1 MKIFITLPSREL
13 EHIKNIDKKVN
24 NELKKGVYIGGN
36 NVSIFEENIKN
47 FLHTKYVVTLN
58 SGTDALYLSLLALGI
73 KKGDEVL
80 VPSFT
85 FFASIECIYHVGAKP
100 VFVDID
106 ISTYCFDIK
115 DLKKK
120 ITNKTK
126 AIIPVHLFGNNGDLK
141 ELMEISKSYNI
152 KIVEDAAQ
160 SFGSRLSNEKY
171 LGTIGDLGAFSFY
184 PSKTLGGIGDGGM
197 IATNNKNYFNLLMK
211 LKNHGQSKSYEHE
224 IIGTNSRLDSI
235 NAFVL
240 NEKLK
245 IFEEIASTRNR
256 FYDFYLK
263 NLSDLEWINLPTKGN
278 NNTLLNYFTISTKPS
293 LRNKLANYLNE
304 NNIST
309 SIYYKKPLHMQPAVK
324 TGRKDN
330 SSLKNTLRA
339 SKSVLSIPYFSF
351 PKEKEMDY
359 IVSKIIKF
367 VP

>member
-1 MKIFITLPSREL
+1 MKVPINLPSREL
-13 EHIKNIDKKVN
+13 QYIKNIDKKIN
-24 NELKKGVYIGGN
+24 KELKKGIYIGGN
-36 NVSIFEENIKN
+36 NVKIFEENIKK
-47 FLHTKYVVTLN
+47 FLNTKYVVTLN
-58 SGTDALYLSLLALGI
+58 SGTDALSLSLLALGI

-85 FFASIECIYHVGAKP
+85 FFASVECIYHVGAKP

-106 ISTYCFDIK
+106 IKTYCLDIN
-115 DLKKK
+115 DLKNK
-120 ITNKTK
+120 ITRKTK
-126 AIIPVHLFGNNGDLK
+126 AIIPVHLFGNNGNLK
-141 ELMEISKSYNI
+141 EIIEISKQYNI

-160 SFGSRLSNEKY
+160 SFGSKLSNKKF

-197 IATNNKNYFNLLMK
+197 VATNNRNYFNLLTK
-211 LKNHGQSKSYEHE
+211 LKNHGQSTNYEHK

-245 IFEEIASTRNR
+245 IFEELASTRNK

-263 NLSDLEWINLPTKGN
+263 NLTDLEWINLPTKEN
-278 NNTLLNYFTISTKPS
+278 KNTLLNYFTISTKPS

-309 SIYYKKPLHMQPAVK
+309 AIYYKKPVHMQPALNFK
-324 TGRKDN
+324 KKEN
-330 SSLKNTLRA
+330 LSLKNTLQA

-351 PKEKEMDY
+351 PKKNEMEY
-359 IVSKIIKF
+359 VVSKILKF
-367 VP
+367 NP